1 MLIDLLELTVM
12 PVVDLFTPDLHQDND
27 DYKYRLCPDCRELN
41 CNCKCN
47 KQEEEKNGSRN

>member
-47 KQEEEKNGSRN
+47 KQKEEKNGSRN